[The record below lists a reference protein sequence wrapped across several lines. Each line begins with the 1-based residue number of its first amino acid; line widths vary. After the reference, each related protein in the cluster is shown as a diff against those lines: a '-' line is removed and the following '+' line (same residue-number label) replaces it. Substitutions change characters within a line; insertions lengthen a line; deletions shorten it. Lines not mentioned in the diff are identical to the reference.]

1 MESAN
6 ELLTILPLIIIGV
19 AGLFVMMLDAFTGS
33 ARLAYVSAILFS
45 AAALAVAVSDLFG
58 PMGESFHG
66 LITYG
71 GTAAFGMVLVMM
83 GTLFSVILSRD
94 YLEKTGRHI
103 AEVYSMILFAA
114 FGMLLLVASNNLI
127 TLFLGIETMS
137 ISLYVLAGLVKN
149 EKKSVE
155 AALKYFLLGAFAT
168 GFLLYGIALLYG
180 ASGSTFLLDIA
191 ATEEKGMIYWAGVG
205 LLLVG
210 FFFKIS
216 AVPFHMWTPDVY
228 QGAPTT
234 ITAFM
239 ATASKSAAFVAF
251 ILVLSRA
258 LPDARAEWSDVIW
271 LFALLTMVIGNI
283 LALVQD
289 NVKRMLAYSSIAH
302 AGYVLVGVVAAN
314 SHPSFYMHN
323 DAILFYLVAYTFA
336 VIGAFG
342 VLSYFARR
350 GQEVQTFED
359 LGGLGLKH
367 PFIGLVMGI
376 FMLSAAGFPPTAG
389 FLGKFYI
396 FRSGVD
402 VYAQTGETAL
412 LTLVIVG
419 VLASVVG
426 AFYYLR
432 VLVYMFMKP
441 ARREFEPLEHKG
453 TRWALVICAVL
464 TLYIGIL
471 PAKTIELSQDA
482 VMDMTGVSEEIEEV
496 IEEAR
501 RQLEVLRADDDEILG
516 LDSYME

>member
-6 ELLTILPLIIIGV
+6 ELLTILPLIIIGA

-33 ARLAYVSAILFS
+33 ARLAFVSTVLFS
-45 AAALAVAVSDLFG
+45 AAALAVAVTDLFG
-58 PMGESFHG
+58 PTGESFYD

-94 YLEKTGRHI
+94 YLEKTGGHI

-114 FGMLLLVASNNLI
+114 FGMLLLVASNNLV
-127 TLFLGIETMS
+127 TVFLGIETMS

-180 ASGSTFLLDIA
+180 ASGSTFLVDIA

-239 ATASKSAAFVAF
+239 ATASKAAAFVAF

-258 LPDARAEWSDVIW
+258 LPDARSEWSDVIW

-302 AGYVLVGVVAAN
+302 AGYIMIGLAAGTGAAY
-314 SHPSFYMHN
+314 S
-323 DAILFYLVAYTFA
+323 AVLFYLFAYTLMN
-336 VIGAFG
+336 IGAFG
-342 VLSYFARR
+342 IVAYYEWHKGYDFTDINNYS
-350 GQEVQTFED
+350 
-359 LGGLGLKH
+359 GLGFQQPIIGVLMSIFLFSMVGI
-367 PFIGLVMGI
+367 PPFAGFIGKYRV
-376 FMLSAAGFPPTAG
+376 FAAA
-389 FLGKFYI
+389 
-396 FRSGVD
+396 VD
-402 VYAQTGETAL
+402 EGL
-412 LTLVIVG
+412 IGLVIVG
-419 VLASVVG
+419 VLASAASVY
-426 AFYYLR
+426 YYLR
-432 VLVYMFMKP
+432 VLVHMYMKESENDITLVRP
-441 ARREFEPLEHKG
+441 G
-453 TRWALVICAVL
+453 TLYMAVL
-464 TLYIGIL
+464 LLLAALTIYFGINPGIL
-471 PAKTIELSQDA
+471 TDL
-482 VMDMTGVSEEIEEV
+482 
-496 IEEAR
+496 
-501 RQLEVLRADDDEILG
+501 LG
-516 LDSYME
+516 SFKDVTY

>member
-302 AGYVLVGVVAAN
+302 AGYIMIGLAAGTAAAY
-314 SHPSFYMHN
+314 S
-323 DAILFYLVAYTFA
+323 AVLFYLFAYTLMN
-336 VIGAFG
+336 IGAFG
-342 VLSYFARR
+342 IVAYYEWHKGYDFTDIHNYS
-350 GQEVQTFED
+350 
-359 LGGLGLKH
+359 GLGFQQ
-367 PFIGLVMGI
+367 PFIGVLMSIFLFSMVGI
-376 FMLSAAGFPPTAG
+376 PPFAGFI
-389 FLGKFYI
+389 GKYRVFAAA
-396 FRSGVD
+396 VD
-402 VYAQTGETAL
+402 EGL
-412 LTLVIVG
+412 ISLVVIG
-419 VLASVVG
+419 VLASAASVY
-426 AFYYLR
+426 YYLR
-432 VLVYMFMKP
+432 VLVHMYMKENKNGITLTRP
-441 ARREFEPLEHKG
+441 G
-453 TRWALVICAVL
+453 TLYSAVL
-464 TLYIGIL
+464 LLLAALTIYFGINPGIL
-471 PAKTIELSQDA
+471 TDL
-482 VMDMTGVSEEIEEV
+482 
-496 IEEAR
+496 
-501 RQLEVLRADDDEILG
+501 LG
-516 LDSYME
+516 SFKDVTY

>member
-6 ELLTILPLIIIGV
+6 ELLTISPLIIIGA
-19 AGLFVMMLDAFTGS
+19 AGLFVMMLDAFTGN
-33 ARLAYVSAILFS
+33 ARLAYLFTMLFS
-45 AAALAVAVSDLFG
+45 TAALAVAVSDLFG
-58 PMGESFHG
+58 PMGESFNG

-71 GTAAFGMVLVMM
+71 GTAAFGMVLVMT
-83 GTLFSVILSRD
+83 GTLFSVTLSRD
-94 YLEKTGRHI
+94 YLEKTGGHI

-114 FGMLLLVASNNLI
+114 FGMLLLVASNNLV

-149 EKKSVE
+149 QKKSVE

-180 ASGSTFLLDIA
+180 ASGSTFLVDIA

-258 LPDARAEWSDVIW
+258 LPDARAEWGDVIW
-271 LFALLTMVIGNI
+271 VFALLTMVIGNI

-302 AGYVLVGVVAAN
+302 AGYIMIGLAAGT
-314 SHPSFYMHN
+314 
-323 DAILFYLVAYTFA
+323 DAAYNAVLFYLFAYTLMN
-336 VIGAFG
+336 VGAFG
-342 VLSYFARR
+342 IVAYYEWHKGYDMTDINNYS
-350 GQEVQTFED
+350 
-359 LGGLGLKH
+359 GLGFQQ
-367 PFIGLVMGI
+367 PVMGI
-376 FMLSAAGFPPTAG
+376 LMSVFLFSMVGIPPFAGFI
-389 FLGKFYI
+389 GKYRVFAAA
-396 FRSGVD
+396 VD
-402 VYAQTGETAL
+402 EGL
-412 LTLVIVG
+412 ISLVVVG
-419 VLASVVG
+419 VLASAASVY
-426 AFYYLR
+426 YYLR
-432 VLVYMFMKP
+432 VLVHLYMK
-441 ARREFEPLEHKG
+441 ENENG
-453 TRWALVICAVL
+453 TVL
-464 TLYIGIL
+464 TRPGTLYFSALLILGALTIFFGVNPGIL
-471 PAKTIELSQDA
+471 TDL
-482 VMDMTGVSEEIEEV
+482 
-496 IEEAR
+496 
-501 RQLEVLRADDDEILG
+501 LG
-516 LDSYME
+516 TFKAPHY

>member
-6 ELLTILPLIIIGV
+6 ELLTISPLIIIGA
-19 AGLFVMMLDAFTGS
+19 AGLFVMMLDALTGN
-33 ARLAYVSAILFS
+33 ARLAYLFTMLFS
-45 AAALAVAVSDLFG
+45 TAALAVAVSDLFG
-58 PMGESFHG
+58 PMGESFNG

-71 GTAAFGMVLVMM
+71 GTAAFGMVLVMT
-83 GTLFSVILSRD
+83 GTLFSVTLSRD
-94 YLEKTGRHI
+94 YLEKTGGHI

-114 FGMLLLVASNNLI
+114 FGMLLLVASNNLV

-149 EKKSVE
+149 QKKSVE

-180 ASGSTFLLDIA
+180 ASGSTFLVDIA

-258 LPDARAEWSDVIW
+258 LPDARAEWGDVIW
-271 LFALLTMVIGNI
+271 VFALLTMVIGNI

-302 AGYVLVGVVAAN
+302 AGYIMIGLAAGT
-314 SHPSFYMHN
+314 
-323 DAILFYLVAYTFA
+323 DAAYNAVLFYLFAYTLMN
-336 VIGAFG
+336 VGAFG
-342 VLSYFARR
+342 IVAYYEWHKGYDMTDINNYS
-350 GQEVQTFED
+350 
-359 LGGLGLKH
+359 GLGFQQ
-367 PFIGLVMGI
+367 PVMGI
-376 FMLSAAGFPPTAG
+376 LMSVFLFSMVGIPPFAGFI
-389 FLGKFYI
+389 GKYRVFAAA
-396 FRSGVD
+396 VD
-402 VYAQTGETAL
+402 EGL
-412 LTLVIVG
+412 ISLVVVG
-419 VLASVVG
+419 VLASAASVY
-426 AFYYLR
+426 YYLR
-432 VLVYMFMKP
+432 VLVHLYMK
-441 ARREFEPLEHKG
+441 ENENG
-453 TRWALVICAVL
+453 TVL
-464 TLYIGIL
+464 TRPGTLYFSALLILGALTIFFGVNPGIL
-471 PAKTIELSQDA
+471 TDL
-482 VMDMTGVSEEIEEV
+482 
-496 IEEAR
+496 
-501 RQLEVLRADDDEILG
+501 LG
-516 LDSYME
+516 TFKAPHY

>member
-33 ARLAYVSAILFS
+33 ARLAYVFTVLFS
-45 AAALAVAVSDLFG
+45 VAALAVAVSDLFG
-58 PMGESFHG
+58 PIGESFHG

-94 YLEKTGRHI
+94 YLEKTGGHI

-180 ASGSTFLLDIA
+180 ASGSTFLVDIA

-216 AVPFHMWTPDVY
+216 AVPFICGPRTCTREHPRPLPLSWLRLPN
-228 QGAPTT
+228 QQHL
-234 ITAFM
+234 
-239 ATASKSAAFVAF
+239 SLSSWCSAA
-251 ILVLSRA
+251 
-258 LPDARAEWSDVIW
+258 PCPMPRAEWSDVIW

-289 NVKRMLAYSSIAH
+289 NVKAH
-302 AGYVLVGVVAAN
+302 AG
-314 SHPSFYMHN
+314 
-323 DAILFYLVAYTFA
+323 LFQHRPCRLHHDRPGCRHSRRLQRRA
-336 VIGAFG
+336 
-342 VLSYFARR
+342 VLSVCLYAYEYRR
-350 GQEVQTFED
+350 
-359 LGGLGLKH
+359 
-367 PFIGLVMGI
+367 
-376 FMLSAAGFPPTAG
+376 
-389 FLGKFYI
+389 
-396 FRSGVD
+396 FR
-402 VYAQTGETAL
+402 YRCL
-412 LTLVIVG
+412 L
-419 VLASVVG
+419 
-426 AFYYLR
+426 
-432 VLVYMFMKP
+432 
-441 ARREFEPLEHKG
+441 
-453 TRWALVICAVL
+453 
-464 TLYIGIL
+464 
-471 PAKTIELSQDA
+471 
-482 VMDMTGVSEEIEEV
+482 
-496 IEEAR
+496 
-501 RQLEVLRADDDEILG
+501 
-516 LDSYME
+516 